1 MLFYIL
7 QGVFVL
13 HFNDLWVTGKSIF
26 WIYVQSSKTVFL
38 EIKIFTLRGLTPTV
52 RATYLLVKCL
62 EERII
67 ATYFT
72 LIQQP
77 IYHLSFCGN
86 LLASPTLAVHPI
98 YPWWYLRL
106 CQTCPMD
113 LIRIIKPDPGQNSRL
128 SLENLTWCLLTMACD
143 TFTLRPRGFGPGLYK
158 VWRLNTWLTP
168 HTALSHHAG
177 EIIVIQ
183 IFLGKMDEISWK

>member
-67 ATYFT
+67 ASYFT

-77 IYHLSFCGN
+77 IYHLSFWGN
-86 LLASPTLAVHPI
+86 LLASPTLNVHPV
-98 YPWWYLRL
+98 YPWIDNTNVVIMMVDLVDVLRL
-106 CQTCPMD
+106 
-113 LIRIIKPDPGQNSRL
+113 I
-128 SLENLTWCLLTMACD
+128 
-143 TFTLRPRGFGPGLYK
+143 Y
-158 VWRLNTWLTP
+158 
-168 HTALSHHAG
+168 
-177 EIIVIQ
+177 
-183 IFLGKMDEISWK
+183 